1 MPPAEASNELEEL
14 RNSFAATVRRK
25 SDQLTSYD
33 FALETL
39 QYLRKV
45 IIYEKYETIVDLIAV
60 LTSHGRWLSGMEPS
74 ELVIRNVVMMVAKLA
89 RDESVRLI
97 TGEPVSAFDSLNKL
111 WIKTEDN
118 SGAASGK
125 KLKKGLVQAVNEV
138 VSEMS
143 LCCENIAARAGE
155 LVNPN
160 DVLIVHNLS
169 GSPTLTAFLA
179 AARAIR
185 KHRVLSVVH
194 SSEFDSTPEF
204 ATPIQLYDVGS
215 KMCEVTKVVL
225 PGAAVFPDGSCL
237 VPAGGLST
245 CLSAQRHSVP
255 VYVLAAFY
263 KITPFFVPDP
273 MMVNPSKA
281 PGVSFKHSA
290 SFCGLVEI
298 PRLTFDHIPASLVT
312 LYVSNSA
319 CILPSHVY
327 RLIGDYYHPE
337 DVAEC

>member
-1 MPPAEASNELEEL
+1 
-14 RNSFAATVRRK
+14 
-25 SDQLTSYD
+25 
-33 FALETL
+33 
-39 QYLRKV
+39 
-45 IIYEKYETIVDLIAV
+45 
-60 LTSHGRWLSGMEPS
+60 
-74 ELVIRNVVMMVAKLA
+74 
-89 RDESVRLI
+89 
-97 TGEPVSAFDSLNKL
+97 
-111 WIKTEDN
+111 
-118 SGAASGK
+118 
-125 KLKKGLVQAVNEV
+125 
-138 VSEMS
+138 MS

-179 AARAIR
+179 AARATR
-185 KHRVLSVVH
+185 KHR
-194 SSEFDSTPEF
+194 
-204 ATPIQLYDVGS
+204 
-215 KMCEVTKVVL
+215 VVL

-273 MMVNPSKA
+273 MMVNPNKA

-298 PRLTFDHIPASLVT
+298 PRPTYDHIPASLVT

-327 RLIGDYYHPE
+327 RYRL
-337 DVAEC
+337 